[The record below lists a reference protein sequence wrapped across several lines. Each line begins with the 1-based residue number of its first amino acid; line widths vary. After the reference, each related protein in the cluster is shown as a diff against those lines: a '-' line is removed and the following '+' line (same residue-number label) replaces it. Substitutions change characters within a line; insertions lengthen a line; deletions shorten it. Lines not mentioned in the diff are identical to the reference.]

1 MTRMTNQEDWLQSV
15 TEGASRRQIAAAI
28 GRPQTTFNRQ
38 ADEGRFDAGTII
50 AIARHYGANPIIA
63 LVETGYLDSDEASSM
78 SMKEVA
84 KLLTDQQLIQ
94 ELARRIDVNE
104 SAWAGTF
111 NEVIEGGSD
120 DEDPKGRRTGSARDP
135 ELLTVQ
141 SRRRNA
147 ADIAERVPRSADAGQ
162 RREH

>member
-1 MTRMTNQEDWLQSV
+1 MTNQEGWLQSV
-15 TEGASRRQIAAAI
+15 TDGASRRQIAAAI

-50 AIARHYGANPIIA
+50 AIARHYGANPIVA

-78 SMKEVA
+78 SLKEVA

-120 DEDPKGRRTGSARDP
+120 DEAPTGGKPGSARDSGSP
-135 ELLTVQ
+135 TVK
-141 SRRRNA
+141 SRLRNA
-147 ADIAERVPRSADAGQ
+147 ADITQRVPRSADTSQ
-162 RREH
+162 RHEH